1 MCAWR
6 AAPAA
11 SGLLHGRCR
20 DHASP
25 DAAHD
30 GIPADVADGRPL
42 DARAHV
48 VRWRNRFRPFLR
60 ATPAMKT
67 VAIEALLVAA
77 VLITLLSVAGML
89 RMRDPY
95 QRMHYIS
102 PPASLAALLIV
113 AAIFL
118 QRGLKPESFKALLTA
133 LVLIG
138 MNT

>member
-1 MCAWR
+1 
-6 AAPAA
+6 
-11 SGLLHGRCR
+11 
-20 DHASP
+20 
-25 DAAHD
+25 
-30 GIPADVADGRPL
+30 
-42 DARAHV
+42 
-48 VRWRNRFRPFLR
+48 
-60 ATPAMKT
+60 MKT

-138 MNT
+138 MNTAVTHAAARAFRVAEVDDWGPKKGEEVPIKPSDEPVPLEPKV